1 VNDGLRTRSGRGRQ
15 SGSRRFA
22 KWELEMEFDLDR
34 MAQFLTAALFTLAA
48 VIILGPGAP
57 SALAQHAADRA
68 LARLRRRR

>member
-1 VNDGLRTRSGRGRQ
+1 LD
-15 SGSRRFA
+15 
-22 KWELEMEFDLDR
+22 MEFDLDR

-48 VIILGPGAP
+48 VIILRQGAP

>member
-1 VNDGLRTRSGRGRQ
+1 
-15 SGSRRFA
+15 
-22 KWELEMEFDLDR
+22 MEFDLDR

-57 SALAQHAADRA
+57 SILAQHAADRA

>member
-1 VNDGLRTRSGRGRQ
+1 
-15 SGSRRFA
+15 
-22 KWELEMEFDLDR
+22 LEKEFDLDR